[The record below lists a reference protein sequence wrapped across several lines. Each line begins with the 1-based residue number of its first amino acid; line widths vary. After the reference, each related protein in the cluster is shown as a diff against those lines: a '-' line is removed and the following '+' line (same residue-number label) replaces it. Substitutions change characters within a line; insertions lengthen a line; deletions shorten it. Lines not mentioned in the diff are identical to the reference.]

1 VIIGF
6 CDESAFCPGMNS
18 RRVLNT
24 KIAKCRTD
32 KKKITVFG
40 AMLLNGDD
48 VAMIS
53 EGSKA
58 VDLVR
63 CLKVVRVENPSR
75 TIVLI
80 LDNAKIHHAKDT
92 MAACEKLDIRLVH
105 LPPYSPDLNPIEFAW
120 KDGKKELAMQ
130 DFDGIIENVDRTL
143 TNLMEQRK
151 TGYSRKWQKK
161 FNITLKSA

>member
-1 VIIGF
+1 
-6 CDESAFCPGMNS
+6 MNS

-24 KIAKCRTD
+24 KIARCRTD

-40 AMLLNGDD
+40 AMLLNGND
-48 VAMIS
+48 VALLS

-63 CLKVVRVENPSR
+63 FLEVVRVENPSR

-80 LDNAKIHHAKDT
+80 LDNARIHHAKVT
-92 MAACEKLDIRLVH
+92 TAECEKLDIRLVH

-143 TNLMEQRK
+143 TNLMEERK
-151 TGYSRKWQKK
+151 MGHSRKWQER
-161 FNITLKSA
+161 FAITLKGA